1 MEIYT
6 GIDIIEVSRIKD
18 NIEGF
23 GEKFLNKIYTKK
35 EIEYCES
42 KGVNKV
48 YSYAGKYAAKE
59 AILKA
64 ISPLVDSKFN
74 IGWKDLE
81 ILNDKSGRPF
91 VNIYVENID
100 ARLRVDVS
108 ISHIAETA
116 VASAVAVIE

>member
-6 GIDIIEVSRIKD
+6 GIDIIEVKRIED
-18 NIEGF
+18 NICAFED
-23 GEKFLNKIYTKK
+23 KFLNKIYTKK

-42 KGVNKV
+42 RGVNKV

-64 ISPLVDSKFN
+64 ISPLVDSKYD

-81 ILNDKSGRPF
+81 ILNDESGRPF

-100 ARLRVDVS
+100 TRLRVDVS
-108 ISHIAETA
+108 IAHIAETA
-116 VASAVAVIE
+116 VASAIATI